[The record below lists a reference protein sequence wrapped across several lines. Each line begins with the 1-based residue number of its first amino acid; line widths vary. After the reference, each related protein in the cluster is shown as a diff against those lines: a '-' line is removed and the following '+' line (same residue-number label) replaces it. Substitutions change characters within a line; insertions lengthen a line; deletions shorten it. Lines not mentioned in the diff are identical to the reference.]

1 MTAGERIQSRA
12 EPHDSPDRIAHDL
25 NNLLGIVLGFTD
37 MVINDLAPDDPRH
50 DDLLEIRKATQTAI
64 SLIERFR
71 AATRAETQP

>member
-1 MTAGERIQSRA
+1 MTDGERIQSLA
-12 EPHDSPDRIAHDL
+12 GPNDSPDRIAHDL

-37 MVINDLAPDDPRH
+37 MVIDDLPPDDPRH

-71 AATRAETQP
+71 AATRAGTQP